1 LSELWRRAVQ
11 YAQCV
16 PDGNMIKAKAKTGEG
31 ESGGEGGGQ
40 DVPQLLLT
48 RAGLCKGTSGV
59 V

>member
-31 ESGGEGGGQ
+31 EGGGQ